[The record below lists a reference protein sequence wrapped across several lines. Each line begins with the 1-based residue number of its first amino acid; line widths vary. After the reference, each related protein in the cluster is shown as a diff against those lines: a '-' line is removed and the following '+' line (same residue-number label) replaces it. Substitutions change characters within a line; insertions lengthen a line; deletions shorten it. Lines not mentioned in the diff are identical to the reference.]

1 MATAFPIHPLSTLL
15 FSSIISLSNTYSI
28 AIGNTTIFVEMHHNV
43 MSYLVILQIWRRTWS
58 STVEEKPNRCRECK
72 KLFCVLD
79 IWKLIYSFTVRRS
92 LTRVA
97 SAKSHTERLRVGT
110 STYSITL
117 ERIHTAAQN
126 AKRHS
131 DRLEASAF
139 ICSFILER
147 SCTHVDSVTN
157 HSLKLKLWINICFFL
172 WFVEVMVEVVLDE
185 VTDEEVEDDIWWL
198 VCPWSRCWTVKEVK
212 GSDGLWRLAFG
223 NVFICDFFKHYDFS
237 PACVKCL
244 A

>member
-1 MATAFPIHPLSTLL
+1 MTSKSGHPLHFPSTSLYTLL
-15 FSSIISLSNTYSI
+15 FTSIISPSNTCSVT
-28 AIGNTTIFVEMHHNV
+28 IGNVTIFVDTHHNV

-58 STVEEKPNRCRECK
+58 STVEEKPNRCRESK

-92 LTRVA
+92 LILVA
-97 SAKSHTERLRVGT
+97 SAKSHTERLRVWT

-157 HSLKLKLWINICFFL
+157 HSLNLKLWINICFEIVFL
-172 WFVEVMVEVVLDE
+172 RFVEVMVEVELGE
-185 VTDEEVEDDIWWL
+185 VTDEDVEEDIWRWL
-198 VCPWSRCWTVKEVK
+198 VFPWSRCWTVKVK
-212 GSDGLWRLAFG
+212 KFWDPQLTAWLAPW
-223 NVFICDFFKHYDFS
+223 HTT
-237 PACVKCL
+237 
-244 A
+244 